1 MSSTRGEVRPMT
13 TTDTDVPLCRCGH
26 ERHPHTHLRPGTNCS
41 RCGCPEWR
49 AAGWRSRATTTARL
63 AAMGMAYT
71 VAGIALLAVVLV
83 AFAFAVHGLILV
95 FRAIP

>member
-1 MSSTRGEVRPMT
+1 MA
-13 TTDTDVPLCRCGH
+13 TTDTDAELCRCGH
-26 ERHPHTHLRPGTNCS
+26 ERQPHDHLRPGTNCS
-41 RCGCPEWR
+41 RCGCPRWR
-49 AAGWRSRATTTARL
+49 AARRRSRATTTARL